1 MKKIVFVLV
10 VVNFVFNQEEIN
22 ATNESENLE
31 LQEVPELVM
40 EEFDSLQW
48 EFEPFEEDFFL
59 VEENYDF
66 NDFNDNNNFNNF
78 DNNNF
83 DSNDYQNIVNYVK
96 KQNEEFE
103 KNIEI
108 QAQNNNE
115 YEDNIAR
122 NWIFIFSFSL
132 FVCIALFLYNIYK
145 CYFKKIVFQKP
156 EETKTYSKELQ
167 KVNENDDDDIN
178 ININ

>member
-10 VVNFVFNQEEIN
+10 VVNLVFNQEEIN
-22 ATNESENLE
+22 AKNESEKLE

-78 DNNNF
+78 DNNIIIL
-83 DSNDYQNIVNYVK
+83 IVM
-96 KQNEEFE
+96 
-103 KNIEI
+103 II
-108 QAQNNNE
+108 
-115 YEDNIAR
+115 
-122 NWIFIFSFSL
+122 
-132 FVCIALFLYNIYK
+132 
-145 CYFKKIVFQKP
+145 KI
-156 EETKTYSKELQ
+156 L
-167 KVNENDDDDIN
+167 
-178 ININ
+178 

>member
-10 VVNFVFNQEEIN
+10 VVNFVLNQEEIN
-22 ATNESENLE
+22 AKNESEKLE

-40 EEFDSLQW
+40 EEFVSLQW

-83 DSNDYQNIVNYVK
+83 DSNDYQNIVNYAK
-96 KQNEEFE
+96 EQNEEFE

-115 YEDNIAR
+115 YEDNVAK
-122 NWIFIFSFSL
+122 NWIIIFSFSL
-132 FVCIALFLYNIYK
+132 FVCIVLFVYNLYVCFNK
-145 CYFKKIVFQKP
+145 KKIVQKP
-156 EETKTYSKELQ
+156 EDTKTYSKELQ
-167 KVNENDDDDIN
+167 NDENDDDIN